1 VTELNTVLERLIRR
15 DDAVRGSGQSPD
27 PRAEANI
34 IEFINQHELYANE
47 SARRWLVDRAETE
60 SYRVARELVDTLA
73 PLIQRGYHAD
83 ALSIF
88 CRLLAHGDIAKG
100 AKRRNYL
107 LGEQSMFQPKI
118 KEIITTERLVSD
130 HVESWGRAVVKLQ
143 ADLLLDGQVASSW
156 RRASA
161 KHSDEPDYED
171 YSQRMFFEQD
181 RENEPVHFLANAIE
195 SGLTECLELESMN
208 AFQQLASLL
217 ISTKWGLA
225 KSQPLIAIFDVA
237 KEVGLH
243 EWQCEEARRL
253 LSLDEILVSRTAY
266 PWRRLLRC
274 YLLPRLGWEHT
285 AQLAGAIRRVSGPKQ
300 VDELSEFE
308 GAGVLT
314 EAESAAISA
323 ARSANEL
330 FAPHDPRDLRTLRES
345 REASR
350 WVGESFNDDLVK
362 RWPFPD
368 EHSAIRLLVE
378 RMEPAKDLDAKNL
391 ERELFGRLS
400 ALQLITARNESS
412 DGEWLGEVLEWCG
425 EAISDLKLW
434 IQLNH
439 GVSANKSIPLD
450 LYVPSLQEHCP
461 WWNASAL
468 SAVKRLSELPP
479 HSHFENEQT
488 GFSYGGGDPIAGSL
502 KMLDELLAIPDGSQI
517 DKYKHSLHTVICDV
531 WSEWPLYT
539 RGLAVWLLR
548 PYHWRASN
556 EMMDLLVRAVE
567 FETDSEM
574 VSLCLKHLLLFRK
587 RGLTPLMRGLLG
599 RVNELSEPTETSYLL
614 GEVIGDAVIRYRASG
629 EDREELQAISEWF
642 NEIRNE
648 RGMSVEVRKSLLTSL
663 LNAAE
668 RRIALSEQQNKK
680 HASEWVALTCWRIGE
695 WLDSSADGED
705 TRHLPSGLVRFAR
718 HHMWSSKVLRYVLSE
733 LHALLIRIVRSG
745 GLGEF
750 YFLHFELNKNIE
762 NKHIAEE
769 ISSAKLPV
777 VAFMSDDERLAICRA
792 SVNRVAEWRRE
803 GKTTNDLAYG
813 SSLSGQDS
821 KELILNCFKFANDR
835 DHVRREFVTL
845 VDALADANLRHVANE
860 LRTTLRQAP

>member
-225 KSQPLIAIFDVA
+225 RSQPLIAIFDVA

-285 AQLAGAIRRVSGPKQ
+285 AQLAGAIRRISGPKQ

-574 VSLCLKHLLLFRK
+574 VSLCLNHLLLFRK

>member
-1 VTELNTVLERLIRR
+1 MTDLNTVLERLIRR

-34 IEFINQHELYANE
+34 IEFINQHELHANE

-60 SYRVARELVDTLA
+60 SYWVARELVDTLA
-73 PLIQRGYHAD
+73 PLIQRGFHAD
-83 ALSIF
+83 ALSIL
-88 CRLLAHGDIAKG
+88 CTLLAHSDMAKG
-100 AKRRNYL
+100 AERRTYL
-107 LGEQSMFQPKI
+107 LGQQSMFQPKF
-118 KEIITTERLVSD
+118 KEIISTERLVSD

-143 ADLLLDGQVASSW
+143 ADLLLDGQVTSSW

-161 KHSDEPDYED
+161 KHTDEPDYED
-171 YSQRMFFEQD
+171 YFQRMYFEQD
-181 RENEPVHFLANAIE
+181 RENEPVHFVANAIE
-195 SGLTECLELESMN
+195 GGLTECLQLESMD
-208 AFQQLASLL
+208 AFQLLASLL

-225 KSQPLIAIFDVA
+225 KSQPLIALFDVA
-237 KEVGLH
+237 KEVGLR

-253 LSLDEILVSRTAY
+253 LSLDEILDSRTAY

-274 YLLPRLGWEHT
+274 YLLPKLDTEHT
-285 AQLAGAIRRVSGPKQ
+285 AQLAEAVRRISGTKQ

-330 FAPHDPRDLRTLRES
+330 FDPHDPRDLRTLRES

-350 WVGESFNDDLVK
+350 WVGESSNDELVK

-378 RMEPAKDLDAKNL
+378 RTEPAKDLDAKDH

-400 ALQLITARNESS
+400 ALQLVTARNESS

-434 IQLNH
+434 IELKH
-439 GVSANKSIPLD
+439 GVSADKSIPLD

-461 WWNASAL
+461 WWNARADSAI
-468 SAVKRLSELPP
+468 KRLREPP
-479 HSHFENEQT
+479 PQSHFEDEQT

-517 DKYKHSLHTVICDV
+517 DKYKHSLYTVICDV
-531 WSEWPLYT
+531 WSEWPLST

-556 EMMDLLVRAVE
+556 AMMDLLVRAVE
-567 FETDSEM
+567 CETDSEM
-574 VSLCLKHLLLFRK
+574 VSFCLNHLLQFGK
-587 RGLTPLMRGLLG
+587 SGLTPLMRGLLG
-599 RVNELSEPTETSYLL
+599 RVNELSEPTKTSYLL
-614 GEVIGDAVIRYRASG
+614 GGVIGDAVIRYRAGG
-629 EDREELQAISEWF
+629 EEHEELQAISAWF
-642 NEIRNE
+642 DEIRSE
-648 RGMSVEVRKSLLTSL
+648 PGMSVEVRQSLLTSL
-663 LNAAE
+663 LDAAE

-680 HASEWVALTCWRIGE
+680 YASEWVALTCWGIGE
-695 WLDSSADGED
+695 WLDSSADVED
-705 TRHLPSGLVRFAR
+705 TRHLPSGPVRFAR
-718 HHMWSSKVLRYVLSE
+718 HHIWSSDVLRYVLTE

-750 YFLHFELNKNIE
+750 YSIHFELTEHVE
-762 NKHIAEE
+762 NKYIANET
-769 ISSAKLPV
+769 SSAKLPV

-821 KELILNCFKFANDR
+821 KELIINCFEFAKDR
-835 DHVRREFVTL
+835 DHVRREFVTI